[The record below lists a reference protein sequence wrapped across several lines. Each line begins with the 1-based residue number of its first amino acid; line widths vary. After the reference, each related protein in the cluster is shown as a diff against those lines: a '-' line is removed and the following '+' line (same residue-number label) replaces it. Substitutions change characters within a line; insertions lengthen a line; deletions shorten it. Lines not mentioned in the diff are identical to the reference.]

1 MTIRFFSF
9 CQLCNF
15 AAETKVILISGLSL
29 MVLAPACSPSIA
41 PVLEPEPEVAL
52 GQPFVIDGVRQDE
65 YSYSHPEKKPVV
77 IPQHDTFVM
86 KAQPSFLGRPE
97 GHPFPVA
104 YFDLGSA
111 SLSYE
116 ASNKLLRDLQ
126 ECCLS
131 CPLYLSGYTCSLG
144 KESHNKKLSKQ
155 RAEAVAVLLRKNG
168 YKVVSVKGKGVVY
181 GSNPESHRK
190 VEIRLSGK

>member
-1 MTIRFFSF
+1 MTIRFPQNVSK
-9 CQLCNF
+9 
-15 AAETKVILISGLSL
+15 AILISGLSL
-29 MVLAPACSPSIA
+29 MVLTPACSPSVA
-41 PVLEPEPEVAL
+41 PVLEPEPEVAPSV
-52 GQPFVIDGVRQDE
+52 PFVIDGVRQDE

-104 YFDLGSA
+104 FFDLGSS
-111 SLSYE
+111 SLTYE

-131 CPLYLSGYTCSLG
+131 CPLYLTGYTCSLG
-144 KESHNKKLSKQ
+144 KEGQNQKLSRQ
-155 RAEAVAVLLRKNG
+155 RAEAVAALLRKNG
-168 YKVVSVKGKGVVY
+168 YKVVSVEGKGMVY
-181 GSNPESHRK
+181 GSNPASHRK
-190 VEIRLSGK
+190 VEIRLSRQ